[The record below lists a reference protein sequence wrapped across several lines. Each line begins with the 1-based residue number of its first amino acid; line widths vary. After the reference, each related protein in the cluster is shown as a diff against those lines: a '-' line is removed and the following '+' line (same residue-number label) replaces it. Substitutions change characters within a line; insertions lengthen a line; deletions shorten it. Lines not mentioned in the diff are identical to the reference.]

1 MDKQNSVLQSN
12 VLISTLLLQPQKFY
26 HTPTNFQN
34 IDKSLTKLDF
44 ETFFDKFVAYY
55 PIKFFIESILSLVL
69 IFALLPLFIIIPIL
83 IILIDHRYPVRYIWR
98 IGQNTYHFK
107 MYKFTSTKFNKEKGT
122 EEVTKLGKIL
132 RKTSLD
138 ELPQLFNVLRGE
150 MSLIG
155 PRPFWKSLEKDYP
168 KIMKIR
174 TLVKPGIS
182 GPWQTKRR
190 LINDENINML
200 DLDIDY
206 LNNFGLKQDVQIFF
220 DTIKSVLKFRG
231 V

>member
-1 MDKQNSVLQSN
+1 MDKQNSVLQAN
-12 VLISTLLLQPQKFY
+12 ILISSLLLQPQTLFNSTKDF
-26 HTPTNFQN
+26 PQ
-34 IDKSLTKLDF
+34 IDRSLTKLNFDL
-44 ETFFDKFVAYY
+44 FFDKFVAYY
-55 PIKFFIESILSLVL
+55 PIKFFIEFILSMVL
-69 IFALLPLFIIIPIL
+69 IVLLSPLFVIIPL
-83 IILIDHRYPVRYIWR
+83 SIILVDKRNPLRYIWR

-107 MYKFTSTKFNKEKGT
+107 MYKFSTTKFNAEKQT
-122 EEVTKLGKIL
+122 EEVTKLGRVL

-168 KIMKIR
+168 TIMKIR

-190 LINDENINML
+190 LINENEINML

-206 LNNFGLKQDVQIFF
+206 LNNFGLKQDIQIFVA
-220 DTIKSVLKFRG
+220 TIKSLLRFRG

>member
-1 MDKQNSVLQSN
+1 MDKQNSILQSN
-12 VLISTLLLQPQKFY
+12 VLISTLLLQPQNFFQ
-26 HTPTNFQN
+26 PTANFQN
-34 IDKSLTKLDF
+34 VDRSLTKLDF
-44 ETFFDKFVAYY
+44 DKFFDKFIAYY
-55 PIKFFIESILSLVL
+55 PIKFFLEFIITLGLIAILSPFF
-69 IFALLPLFIIIPIL
+69 ISIPLL
-83 IILIDHRYPVRYIWR
+83 IIFIDHRFPLRYIWR

-107 MYKFTSTKFNKEKGT
+107 MYKFTSTKLNKQKGV
-122 EEVTKLGKIL
+122 EEITKLGRIL

-182 GPWQTKRR
+182 GLWQTKRR
-190 LINDENINML
+190 LINDQEINML
-200 DLDIDY
+200 DLDIEY
-206 LNNFGLKQDVQIFF
+206 LNNFGLKQDIKIFVE
-220 DTIKSVLKFRG
+220 TIKSVIKLRG

>member
-1 MDKQNSVLQSN
+1 MDKQNSVLQAN
-12 VLISTLLLQPQKFY
+12 ILISTLLLQPQ
-26 HTPTNFQN
+26 NFFQTTAN
-34 IDKSLTKLDF
+34 LQHFDRSLTKLDF
-44 ETFFDKFVAYY
+44 DGFFDKFVAYY
-55 PIKFFIESILSLVL
+55 PIKFFLE
-69 IFALLPLFIIIPIL
+69 FIITLGLIVVLSPFFIAIPLLIL
-83 IILIDHRYPVRYIWR
+83 LVDHRFPIKYIWR
-98 IGQNTYHFK
+98 IGQNTYDFK
-107 MYKFTSTKFNKEKGT
+107 MYKFTSTKLNKQNGI
-122 EEVTKLGKIL
+122 EEVTKLGRIL

-155 PRPFWKSLEKDYP
+155 PRPFWKSLEQDYP

-190 LINDENINML
+190 LINDEEINMF
-200 DLDIDY
+200 DLDIEY
-206 LNNFGLKQDVQIFF
+206 LNNFGLKQDIQIFVE
-220 DTIKSVLKFRG
+220 TIKSVIKLRG

>member
-1 MDKQNSVLQSN
+1 MDKQNSVLQAN
-12 VLISTLLLQPQKFY
+12 ILISTLLLQPQTFFN
-26 HTPTNFQN
+26 TTQDFPQ
-34 IDKSLTKLDF
+34 IDRSLTKLDF
-44 ETFFDKFVAYY
+44 DSFFDKFVAYY
-55 PIKFFIESILSLVL
+55 PIKFFID
-69 IFALLPLFIIIPIL
+69 IIIS
-83 IILIDHRYPVRYIWR
+83 IILITILSPLFVVIPVAIMFVDRRNPFRYIWR

-107 MYKFTSTKFNKEKGT
+107 MYKFASTKFNKEKNI
-122 EEVTKLGKIL
+122 EEVTKLGKFL
-132 RKTSLD
+132 RKTSMD

-182 GPWQTKRR
+182 GSWQTKRR
-190 LINDENINML
+190 LINENEINML

-206 LNNFGLKQDVQIFF
+206 LNNFGLKQDMKIFIA
-220 DTIKSVLKFRG
+220 TIKSVVRFRG

>member
-1 MDKQNSVLQSN
+1 MDKQNSVLQAN

-55 PIKFFIESILSLVL
+55 PIKFFIEFILSLVL

-190 LINDENINML
+190 LINDENLNML

-220 DTIKSVLKFRG
+220 DTIKSILKFRG

>member
-1 MDKQNSVLQSN
+1 MDKQNSVLQAN
-12 VLISTLLLQPQKFY
+12 ILISTLLLQPQNFFQ
-26 HTPTNFQN
+26 PETNFPP
-34 IDKSLTKLDF
+34 IDRSLTKLDF
-44 ETFFDKFVAYY
+44 DSFFDKFVAYY
-55 PIKFFIESILSLVL
+55 PIKFFLELVISILLIIVL
-69 IFALLPLFIIIPIL
+69 SPLFVMIPLLIL
-83 IILIDHRYPVRYIWR
+83 VIDKRKPIKYIWR

-107 MYKFTSTKFNKEKGT
+107 MFKFTSSKLNKEKGI
-122 EEVTKLGKIL
+122 EETTRLGKFL

-190 LINDENINML
+190 LINENEINML
-200 DLDIDY
+200 DLDIEY
-206 LNNFGLKQDVQIFF
+206 LNNFGLKQDINIFLA
-220 DTIKSVLKFRG
+220 TIKSIIRFRG